1 MSTTVATFTGE
12 VHPVAELFPLIEGDD
27 FSQLVDSI
35 RATGLEHPLVL
46 SPDGMLLDGRNRL
59 RACTQAG
66 VAPRFT
72 VYDGDDITDYVVRVN
87 IQRRHLT
94 TGQKAFIATELL
106 PHYEQEARRRMADAG
121 RSSAPGQPAAKGVAD
136 LPTLSTGGR
145 DVEQQFPARSRDSAA
160 KAVGTSGKAVAQAK
174 RVATHA
180 PDLADKVRSGEMA
193 LDTAEKQAA
202 RRQKE
207 QAEQGARKIKLSNV
221 TADAEGERWRLLAGD
236 FRERLAELGT
246 GTVDMI
252 ITDPPYPAEFLHLYD
267 DLAFHAERVLKPQ
280 GLLLSLTGK
289 IFLPDVMAKLG
300 KQLTYGWCYCQPLPG
315 ANSRIMARH
324 VAQTWKPWL
333 AYSNGTWPSGMIDWH
348 GDTTDPSVMSK
359 TYRWEQGAEPADYLI
374 AALSPPG
381 AVILDPFTGT
391 GTYGMSALRQG
402 RTFIGCEADE
412 DRFTAAAE
420 RLAQ

>member
-27 FSQLVDSI
+27 FTQLVDSI

-72 VYDGDDITDYVVRVN
+72 VYDGEDITDYVVRVN

-106 PHYEQEARRRMADAG
+106 PHYEQEAESRRR
-121 RSSAPGQPAAKGVAD
+121 SAISVSRRNETVAD
-136 LPTLSTGGR
+136 PPPS
-145 DVEQQFPARSRDSAA
+145 EPAPKSRDTAA
-160 KAVGTSGKAVAQAK
+160 RAVGTSGKAVAQAK

>member
-1 MSTTVATFTGE
+1 MSTTVATFTGA
-12 VHPVAELFPLIEGDD
+12 VHPVADLFPLIEGDD
-27 FSQLVDSI
+27 FDQLVDSI
-35 RATGLEHPLVL
+35 RSTGLEHALVL
-46 SPDGMLLDGRNRL
+46 SPDGTLLDGRNRL
-59 RACTQAG
+59 RACQHAN
-66 VAPRFT
+66 VAPRFV
-72 VYDGDDITDYVVRVN
+72 VYEGDDITDYVVRVN
-87 IQRRHLT
+87 IQRRHLS

-106 PHYEQEARRRMADAG
+106 PHYEQEALQRKSQAG
-121 RSSAPGQPAAKGVAD
+121 RASAPGRPAEKDMAD
-136 LPTLSTGGR
+136 LPQVS
-145 DVEQQFPARSRDSAA
+145 VEPKLSRDAA
-160 KAVGTSGKAVAQAK
+160 ARAVGTSGKAVAQAK

-207 QAEQGARKIKLSNV
+207 QSEQSARKIKLSNV
-221 TADAEGERWRLLAGD
+221 TADAEGEGWRLLAGD
-236 FRERLAELGT
+236 FRDRLAELGT

-289 IFLPDVMAKLG
+289 IFLPDVIKALG

-412 DRFTAAAE
+412 DRFAAAAE
-420 RLAQ
+420 RLAR